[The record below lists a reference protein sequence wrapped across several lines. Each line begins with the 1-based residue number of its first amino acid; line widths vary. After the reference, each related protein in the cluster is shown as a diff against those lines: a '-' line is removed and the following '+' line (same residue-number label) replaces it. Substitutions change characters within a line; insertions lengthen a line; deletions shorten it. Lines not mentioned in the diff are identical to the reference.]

1 MGNCYKVHN
10 TDKDLLSDIDPL
22 ERINT
27 QKKLSNIDMMANNQE
42 KNIND
47 INLTE
52 EQKIIDMFY
61 LSKTLLKL
69 TVKQS
74 KNLEEGKEYII
85 NSLGLLINNENKT
98 RDGLTIFGDVNVIKY
113 FINILN
119 IIIQTNTRA
128 DFIFPEEESNTKQNH
143 AEIRYDKTL
152 DLYQIRSLRGN
163 GCFLKIDQKIVSYLM
178 FYNIQLLKDEDI
190 FSFSFFMIRVRIDI
204 KSEEINNVNTVI
216 ASLLTLEVLFG
227 GKEKRKKTFDSRKKQ
242 IIRIGRIK
250 NDEIDFNFN
259 DEDVSRKQCMIIFEE
274 NNWYIVDGNGI
285 QPSSNGTWF
294 YPEKYYNINEGLII
308 RMGTTL
314 FECNYL
320 QEN

>member
-1 MGNCYKVHN
+1 
-10 TDKDLLSDIDPL
+10 
-22 ERINT
+22 
-27 QKKLSNIDMMANNQE
+27 
-42 KNIND
+42 
-47 INLTE
+47 
-52 EQKIIDMFY
+52 
-61 LSKTLLKL
+61 
-69 TVKQS
+69 
-74 KNLEEGKEYII
+74 
-85 NSLGLLINNENKT
+85 
-98 RDGLTIFGDVNVIKY
+98 
-113 FINILN
+113 
-119 IIIQTNTRA
+119 
-128 DFIFPEEESNTKQNH
+128 
-143 AEIRYDKTL
+143 
-152 DLYQIRSLRGN
+152 
-163 GCFLKIDQKIVSYLM
+163 
-178 FYNIQLLKDEDI
+178 
-190 FSFSFFMIRVRIDI
+190 MIRVRIDI

-227 GKEKRKKTFDSRKKQ
+227 EKEKRKKTFDSRKKQ

-285 QPSSNGTWF
+285 QKSSNGTWL

>member
-1 MGNCYKVHN
+1 
-10 TDKDLLSDIDPL
+10 
-22 ERINT
+22 
-27 QKKLSNIDMMANNQE
+27 
-42 KNIND
+42 
-47 INLTE
+47 
-52 EQKIIDMFY
+52 
-61 LSKTLLKL
+61 
-69 TVKQS
+69 
-74 KNLEEGKEYII
+74 
-85 NSLGLLINNENKT
+85 
-98 RDGLTIFGDVNVIKY
+98 
-113 FINILN
+113 
-119 IIIQTNTRA
+119 
-128 DFIFPEEESNTKQNH
+128 
-143 AEIRYDKTL
+143 
-152 DLYQIRSLRGN
+152 
-163 GCFLKIDQKIVSYLM
+163 
-178 FYNIQLLKDEDI
+178 
-190 FSFSFFMIRVRIDI
+190 MIRVRIDI

-216 ASLLTLEVLFG
+216 ASLLTFEVLFG
-227 GKEKRKKTFDSRKKQ
+227 EKEKRKKTFDSRKKQ

>member
-1 MGNCYKVHN
+1 
-10 TDKDLLSDIDPL
+10 
-22 ERINT
+22 
-27 QKKLSNIDMMANNQE
+27 
-42 KNIND
+42 
-47 INLTE
+47 
-52 EQKIIDMFY
+52 
-61 LSKTLLKL
+61 
-69 TVKQS
+69 
-74 KNLEEGKEYII
+74 
-85 NSLGLLINNENKT
+85 
-98 RDGLTIFGDVNVIKY
+98 
-113 FINILN
+113 
-119 IIIQTNTRA
+119 
-128 DFIFPEEESNTKQNH
+128 
-143 AEIRYDKTL
+143 
-152 DLYQIRSLRGN
+152 
-163 GCFLKIDQKIVSYLM
+163 
-178 FYNIQLLKDEDI
+178 
-190 FSFSFFMIRVRIDI
+190 MIRVRIDI

-227 GKEKRKKTFDSRKKQ
+227 EKEKRKKTFDSRKKQ

-274 NNWYIVDGNGI
+274 NNWYIIDGNGI

>member
-1 MGNCYKVHN
+1 
-10 TDKDLLSDIDPL
+10 
-22 ERINT
+22 
-27 QKKLSNIDMMANNQE
+27 
-42 KNIND
+42 
-47 INLTE
+47 
-52 EQKIIDMFY
+52 
-61 LSKTLLKL
+61 
-69 TVKQS
+69 
-74 KNLEEGKEYII
+74 
-85 NSLGLLINNENKT
+85 
-98 RDGLTIFGDVNVIKY
+98 
-113 FINILN
+113 
-119 IIIQTNTRA
+119 
-128 DFIFPEEESNTKQNH
+128 
-143 AEIRYDKTL
+143 
-152 DLYQIRSLRGN
+152 
-163 GCFLKIDQKIVSYLM
+163 
-178 FYNIQLLKDEDI
+178 
-190 FSFSFFMIRVRIDI
+190 MIRVRIDI

-227 GKEKRKKTFDSRKKQ
+227 EKEKRKKIFDSRKKQ